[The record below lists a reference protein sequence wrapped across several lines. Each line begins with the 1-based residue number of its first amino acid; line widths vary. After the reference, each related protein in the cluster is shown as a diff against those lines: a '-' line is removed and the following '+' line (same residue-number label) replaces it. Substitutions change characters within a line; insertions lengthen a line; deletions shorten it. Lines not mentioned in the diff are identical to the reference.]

1 MKTRPAAVGERAVAA
16 EPSSVDP
23 TRLEA
28 PRRIRR
34 LGSRQVTE
42 GVTAAVAAGCAA
54 RVVFVVMDWH
64 GALAAFACW
73 YLAFLGF
80 SYVLAAA
87 SDGRVVATDRLMA
100 LAVAT
105 GAMLALGA
113 LGWVVGFV
121 ILRGLPALRPGFFTQ
136 DLSRAGPLNPGGGA
150 LHAIIGTAEQVG
162 LATLAAAPVAVL
174 TAVYLN
180 EVGGRLAAVI
190 RFFVDALSGLPSIVA
205 GLLVYTVWIVA
216 DRRGFSGAAGSAA
229 LVVLM
234 LPTVTRTSEEILRT
248 VPGDLREAGL
258 ALGAPQWR
266 NVQRVV
272 LPAARTGLVTA
283 SILGIARVVGETAP
297 MILTA
302 FGASTVNANPLRA
315 PQADL
320 PLFIWSLL
328 RVPNSRQIDRAWTGA
343 LVLVLLVLALFTVAR
358 VLSAG
363 GHRRR
368 PRPGAR
374 P

>member
-1 MKTRPAAVGERAVAA
+1 MKAGRAGVGEQAPVPA
-16 EPSSVDP
+16 PGSVDAAAAG
-23 TRLEA
+23 L

-34 LGSRQVTE
+34 FGSRQRVE
-42 GVTAAVAAGCAA
+42 VVTAVVAAGCAV
-54 RVVFVVMDWH
+54 RVLFVVMDWH
-64 GALAAFACW
+64 GALAAFVCW
-73 YLAFLGF
+73 YLVFFAL
-80 SYVLAAA
+80 SYVLASA
-87 SDGRVVATDRLMA
+87 SEGRMVATDRLMA
-100 LAVAT
+100 MAVAT

-113 LGWVVGFV
+113 LGWLVGFV
-121 ILRGLPALRPGFFTQ
+121 VLRGLPALRPGFFTQ

-150 LHAIIGTAEQVG
+150 LHGIIGTAEQVG
-162 LATLAAAPVAVL
+162 IATLAAAPVAVL

-180 EVGGRLAAVI
+180 EVGGRLAAVT

-234 LPTVTRTSEEILRT
+234 LPTITRTSEEILRT

-302 FGASTVNANPLRA
+302 FGASTVNVNPFRA

-343 LVLVLLVLALFTVAR
+343 LVLVLLVLALFGVAR
-358 VLSAG
+358 VVSAG
-363 GHRRR
+363 GRWRR
-368 PRPGAR
+368 PDARAR

>member
-1 MKTRPAAVGERAVAA
+1 MKTRPSAVGERAVAA

-23 TRLEA
+23 TRLEL

-80 SYVLAAA
+80 SYVLASA

-113 LGWVVGFV
+113 LGWLVGFV
-121 ILRGLPALRPGFFTQ
+121 VLRGLPALRAGFFTQ

-190 RFFVDALSGLPSIVA
+190 RFFVDALGGLPSIVA

-234 LPTVTRTSEEILRT
+234 LPTITRTSEEILRT

-302 FGASTVNANPLRA
+302 FGASTVNANPFRA

-343 LVLVLLVLALFTVAR
+343 LVLVLLVLALFAVAR
-358 VLSAG
+358 VLFAG